1 MRLAQGG
8 DETGEKKPEGE
19 EDATGLLPLL
29 RVGDP
34 HTPQDGR
41 VLELETKPPGRFSEA
56 GLVKKLEAEGI
67 GRPATYA
74 AIIGAL
80 TGKGY
85 VEPERTARAAC

>member
-34 HTPQDGR
+34 HTPQDSR

-74 AIIGAL
+74 AIIGTLDRQRVCGA
-80 TGKGY
+80 
-85 VEPERTARAAC
+85 